1 MTSSYR
7 MPLSWEQKVFPST
20 QHSEAFWRQDFQE
33 NKYLDQ
39 LSSKK
44 EKKIISTGG
53 GTPCF
58 ENNLDIILNT
68 TNSLSIYLKANV
80 NTLVERLK
88 NSISKRPLISHLK
101 DDKDLRDFITKH
113 LFERS
118 FYYEKS
124 DVKIITDD
132 IELNDTIKLIKEL
145 V

>member
-1 MTSSYR
+1 MKEGKKVSIYLIKKMKFILEKLRINTLISY
-7 MPLSWEQKVFPST
+7 LQKR
-20 QHSEAFWRQDFQE
+20 EE
-33 NKYLDQ
+33 NNFNRRRY
-39 LSSKK
+39 S
-44 EKKIISTGG
+44 
-53 GTPCF
+53 CF
-58 ENNLDIILNT
+58 ENNLDIILNS

-101 DDKDLRDFITKH
+101 DDEDLRDFISKH